1 MFCTKCGKQIDYNS
15 TVCNECARAENSFF
29 DASQQYNT
37 YPQPPIVEPTPEP
50 KKGSRMVG
58 FGGALASAILGEIAA
73 AFGIIAFLFSV
84 GGFVDALTAA
94 MLADGAAAFEEIAFL
109 FNFVSGDLLGFCA
122 FFVIGAIVM
131 GIIAI
136 VKGAKSIKV
145 FRESSPKPIATF
157 ILGLVGIVGSALAFI
172 LLFYVVFAIIL
183 IAI

>member
-15 TVCNECARAENSFF
+15 TVCNECVRAENSFF

-37 YPQPPIVEPTPEP
+37 YPQPPIVEPTSEP

-58 FGGALASAILGEIAA
+58 FGGALTAAILGDIAA
-73 AFGIIAFLFSV
+73 AFGMIPFLFIF
-84 GGFVDALTAA
+84 GGVAS
-94 MLADGAAAFEEIAFL
+94 GAI
-109 FNFVSGDLLGFCA
+109 LGFGV

-157 ILGLVGIVGSALAFI
+157 ILGLVGIVGAALTFI
-172 LLFYVVFAIIL
+172 FLFYVVCAIML
-183 IAI
+183 ISL

>member
-15 TVCNECARAENSFF
+15 TVCNECVRAENSFF

-37 YPQPPIVEPTPEP
+37 YPQPPIVEPTPAP

-73 AFGIIAFLFSV
+73 AFAIIALLFGF

-94 MLADGAAAFEEIAFL
+94 ILADGAEAFGEIAFL
-109 FNFVSGDLLGFCA
+109 FSDVSDDLLGFCA

-145 FRESSPKPIATF
+145 FRESSPKPIATL
-157 ILGLVGIVGSALAFI
+157 ILGLVGIVGAVLTFVY
-172 LLFYVVFAIIL
+172 LLYVVFVIML

>member
-1 MFCTKCGKQIDYNS
+1 MFCSKCGKQIDYNS

-58 FGGALASAILGEIAA
+58 FG
-73 AFGIIAFLFSV
+73 
-84 GGFVDALTAA
+84 DALTATI
-94 MLADGAAAFEEIAFL
+94 LGDIAATFGMIPFL
-109 FNFVSGDLLGFCA
+109 FIFGGVASGAILGFGI

-131 GIIAI
+131 GVIAI

-157 ILGLVGIVGSALAFI
+157 ILGLIGIVGSALAFI
-172 LLFYVVFAIIL
+172 LLFYVVFAIML
-183 IAI
+183 ISL

>member
-37 YPQPPIVEPTPEP
+37 YPQPPIVEPTPES
-50 KKGSRMVG
+50 KKSSRMVG
-58 FGGALASAILGEIAA
+58 FGGALTSAILGEIAA
-73 AFGIIAFLFSV
+73 TFGMIPFLFIFGGVASGAILGFGIFL
-84 GGFVDALTAA
+84 
-94 MLADGAAAFEEIAFL
+94 
-109 FNFVSGDLLGFCA
+109 
-122 FFVIGAIVM
+122 VIGAIVM

-157 ILGLVGIVGSALAFI
+157 ILGLVGIVGAALAFI
-172 LLFYVVFAIIL
+172 FLFYVVCAIML
-183 IAI
+183 ISL